1 MHEQIVGNEDMDIP
15 IEQVHGMEVFLLGRN
30 LSRFC
35 RSNNMADRGVKPADN
50 RSYWSG
56 YQF

>member
-15 IEQVHGMEVFLLGRN
+15 IENVPRMEVFLWQID

-35 RSNNMADRGVKPADN
+35 NNSNLADKGVKPAGN
-50 RSYWSG
+50 
-56 YQF
+56 